1 MQLRLFREYQIKF
14 YLNAR
19 HYIFINGVK
28 GAPHPHTWEFS
39 INIQFDRNGF
49 IEFNT
54 FEKAIT
60 EYLAPYQNSIMNEKE
75 PFNTIVPTLEN
86 MADYFAQNFAQIIS
100 KIGGKVV
107 KLEASETPTRRYIL
121 NLRELNWE
129 EEHDKEFEAQ
139 MLSSVMDSVLD
150 DIIR

>member
-1 MQLRLFREYQIKF
+1 MQLRLYREYQIKF

-19 HYIFINGVK
+19 HYIIINGVK

-39 INIQFDRNGF
+39 VNIQFDRTDF
-49 IEFNT
+49 IEFNI

-75 PFNTIVPTLEN
+75 PFDTIMPTLEN
-86 MADYFAQNFAQIIS
+86 MADYFAQIFPQIIS

-107 KLEASETPTRRYIL
+107 RLEASETPTRRYIL
-121 NLRELNWE
+121 NLSEMDEVAEEFE
-129 EEHDKEFEAQ
+129 EEV
-139 MLSSVMDSVLD
+139 LSSVMDAVLD
-150 DIIR
+150 DIIK